1 MLAHDAEAVA
11 WCAAQAGRVNMVIR
25 ANTREQDNYHKMEQE
40 LEMAIETVRT
50 EMEALKTVLEEE
62 KVIRNHK
69 EEYEVRA

>member
-1 MLAHDAEAVA
+1 
-11 WCAAQAGRVNMVIR
+11 MVIR

-40 LEMAIETVRT
+40 LETGIETVRT

-62 KVIRNHK
+62 KVTRNHK